1 MKRILLTIAVAL
13 ATSFQLVVAQYV
25 NRFDDSSRPF
35 FDSKGAVRL
44 ETVELDEA
52 ADTLVNLRQ
61 RTDDIVWSRVVYR
74 VIDMRYKQNYQLYFP
89 ILPNDAYLSMFRL
102 MLQSIVDTYN
112 EADVPGKQRRH
123 NAYFYGVNP
132 DDIRPVFSDSMKLSG
147 RELSKIFKPD
157 NGDDEDE
164 CFNSLIQYDTING
177 TYSIKE
183 FSYMQYVRNQI
194 KFLIQEVYFF
204 DKHTSRLHSKIL
216 GIAPLYA
223 LRPDFLTL
231 MESYAANNQPMDFFM
246 QSILGWFSFDEL
258 RPELARHY
266 MIPKNNDS
274 HRMTFD
280 EFFGKKLY
288 SSYLLGDSNM
298 FNRMLLKYVTNM
310 DDVVKEQQ
318 RIERE
323 LLDFEQDLWEN

>member
-1 MKRILLTIAVAL
+1 MKRILLSVLAAFAL
-13 ATSFQLVVAQYV
+13 TFVAQAQQTG
-25 NRFDDSSRPF
+25 NRFDDSSRSF
-35 FDSKGAVRL
+35 FDSKGSIRL

-52 ADTLVNLRQ
+52 ADTLVNLRH
-61 RTDDIVWSRVVYR
+61 RSDDIVWSRIVYR
-74 VIDMRYKQNYQLYFP
+74 VIDMRFKQNYQLYFP
-89 ILPNDAYLSMFRL
+89 VLPNDAYMSLFRL
-102 MLQSIVDTYN
+102 MLESIVDTYN
-112 EADVPGKQRRH
+112 EADVPNQRRKH

-132 DDIRPVFSDSMKLSG
+132 DDIRPVFVDSMIIKG

-157 NGDDEDE
+157 NGDEEDD
-164 CFNSLIQYDTING
+164 CYNSLIQYDTING

-183 FSYMQYVRNQI
+183 FSYMEYVRNQI

-204 DKHTSRLHSKIL
+204 DKHTSRLHSKII

-223 LRPDFLTL
+223 LRPDYLIQ

-246 QSILGWFSFDEL
+246 LSILGWFSFDEL

-266 MIPKNNDS
+266 IIPKNNDT
-274 HRMTFD
+274 HRVTFD

-298 FNRMLLKYVTNM
+298 FNRMLLRYVTNM

-323 LLDFEQDLWEN
+323 LLEFEQDLWEN